1 MAELRKQ
8 IKLLHYTLNGL
19 TALLDMA
26 RIQISERRG
35 HLKVADAIWIDSHQ
49 PTAGGVRSD
58 RIVSKHEAAEAPHRT
73 MQRPVA
79 FHSLNPIG
87 DNEVNRDGHREFD
100 D

>member
-1 MAELRKQ
+1 MGKLWKQLELLRD
-8 IKLLHYTLNGL
+8 TFNGL
-19 TALLDMA
+19 TALLDMGCV
-26 RIQISERRG
+26 QISERRR
-35 HLKVADAIWIDSHQ
+35 HLKVADATWINSHQ
-49 PTAGGVRSD
+49 PTASGVRSD